1 VDEAATIFLERGFA
15 DTSMQQIADAAGVTK
30 AALYYHFAS
39 KEELFGVVVQNGVN
53 ALWEGIIARAE
64 TGGPLRAT
72 LRDIVVYLSDSVNI
86 MNVSSMMEDVRRHL
100 PPERMLEIFTE
111 HPTPDEAL
119 SQLFER
125 AVASGEMRALPYL
138 PAVAAI
144 FGGMAMGLLHRG
156 HEHTVSTPDETE
168 LLLDVF
174 LYGVAARESAL
185 APIPS
190 ARDDRARMQ
199 RRGRGQPFRAGQRRP
214 RADRG

>member
-1 VDEAATIFLERGFA
+1 L
-15 DTSMQQIADAAGVTK
+15 
-30 AALYYHFAS
+30 
-39 KEELFGVVVQNGVN
+39 
-53 ALWEGIIARAE
+53 EGIIARAE
-64 TGGPLRAT
+64 AGGPLRAT

-156 HEHTVSTPDETE
+156 HEHKVPTPDETE

-174 LYGVAARESAL
+174 LYGIVPRDSVPASS
-185 APIPS
+185 PS
-190 ARDDRARMQ
+190 APRGRARTQ
-199 RRGRGQPFRAGQRRP
+199 RRWHGQPFRAGQRRP
-214 RADRG
+214 RARRE